1 MTPMQKS
8 LVQLSFK
15 QIVSIADIAAE
26 LFYDRLF
33 ELDPSL
39 KPLFKGNMK
48 DQGRKLMNMIGTA
61 VIGLDHLDQLV
72 PAVQSLGK
80 RHVAYGVKD
89 SHYDTVATALLWTL
103 EKGLGEEYTDDM
115 REAWVVVYTL
125 LTSTM
130 KEAAAEVEAA

>member
-125 LTSTM
+125 LASTM